1 MASAVGVDTEL
12 LGGTSPNAGEGK
24 LLTDW
29 ASPLKN
35 GALCPQ
41 SLTRKG
47 FVPESC
53 VLSWAQGGGLRNG
66 GHTEARPNTDAKSL
80 GGPRASHKPSGG
92 QGSLGPQALPGT
104 HSLGH
109 ECLQQGSEGLGEVVL
124 LHHVVQC
131 HQGTIQVGNGLD
143 LVFTL

>member
-1 MASAVGVDTEL
+1 MASAAVGVDTEL
-12 LGGTSPNAGEGK
+12 LGGTSPSAGEGK
-24 LLTDW
+24 LLPDW
-29 ASPLKN
+29 ASPLEN
-35 GALCPQ
+35 GALRPQ
-41 SLTRKG
+41 SLARKG

-53 VLSWAQGGGLRNG
+53 VLSWAGEEASGAVVTQKRDP
-66 GHTEARPNTDAKSL
+66 TRMPRAWEAREASADQVP
-80 GGPRASHKPSGG
+80 PR
-92 QGSLGPQALPGT
+92 T

-131 HQGTIQVGNGLD
+131 HQGTVQVGNGLD